1 MIRLSD
7 LQKAMKGQF
16 IWDHEGVRPMQ
27 VQEVYEGN
35 KELARTIFVG
45 LADMYGFSSA
55 DVMNHIDC
63 GYDSYRNKIQVFR
76 DYYKI
81 GRQREADGV
90 LRDYD
95 DAITKFYVK
104 TCLCLNCITYSLR
117 RNQYIKLENYL
128 NV

>member
-1 MIRLSD
+1 
-7 LQKAMKGQF
+7 MKGQF
-16 IWDHEGVRPMQ
+16 IWDPAGVRPMQ

-45 LADMYGFSSA
+45 LADMYGFNSS

-63 GYDSYRNKIQVFR
+63 GYDSYRNKIQMFR
-76 DYYKI
+76 EYYKI
-81 GRQREADGV
+81 GKQRESDGA
-90 LRDYD
+90 LRSYD

-104 TCLCLNCITYSLR
+104 VCLCLNCISFNTR